1 MSELG
6 PLFPD
11 HEGNMHQNPWA
22 WNRIA
27 NVIFLE
33 SPAGVGF
40 SFSGDKADYTTGG
53 AKRARHCNGALS
65 PLQLEH
71 HTTTTTT
78 TTGDNRTAYDTY
90 FFLQGFLQRF
100 PEFKGRKF
108 WVAGER

>member
-40 SFSGDKADYTTGG
+40 SFSGDKADYTTGE
-53 AKRARHCNGALS
+53 AKRAHHWRCLTIAAQTSHHYYHYHYHHHRRQPHCL
-65 PLQLEH
+65 
-71 HTTTTTT
+71 
-78 TTGDNRTAYDTY
+78 
-90 FFLQGFLQRF
+90 
-100 PEFKGRKF
+100 
-108 WVAGER
+108 